1 MKFRRS
7 ERTRICYFGIR
18 PCGIRIF
25 LFISVWVSFPEARSQ
40 TSEAGNW
47 LMYVG
52 SQPLGKRAILW
63 NELQLRN
70 HNALGDLEQLMLRA
84 GIGWNLSEN
93 NNNLLLGYAFI
104 HSEPYVQGTDFK
116 RKIDEH
122 RLFQQ
127 FITRQRF
134 GRTYIQ
140 HRYRIEERFLPDDF
154 RLRFRYFLS
163 FNLPLNLNA
172 LDKGAWYLSAYNEIF
187 LYADGTVFDRDRL
200 YGALGYVIR
209 KDLRLEAGWMSQI
222 QERKSRGQFQL
233 VLFNSLPFRKRPV

>member
-1 MKFRRS
+1 MKH
-7 ERTRICYFGIR
+7 IL
-18 PCGIRIF
+18 
-25 LFISVWVSFPEARSQ
+25 LFASVCLVFHAGRSQ
-40 TSEAGNW
+40 SSDVGNW
-47 LMYVG
+47 IMYIG
-52 SQPLGKRAILW
+52 AQPIGKRTVLW
-63 NELQLRN
+63 NEIQYHN
-70 HNALGDLEQLMLRA
+70 HNVIGDLEQLFFRT

-104 HSEPYVQGTDFK
+104 HSEPYIAGTDRK

-140 HRYRIEERFLPDDF
+140 HRYRIEERFLPEDF

-163 FNLPLNLNA
+163 VNLPLNLKA

-187 LYADGTVFDRDRL
+187 LYADGPVFDRDRL

-233 VLFNSLPFRKRPV
+233 VLFNSMPFRKRPV

>member
-1 MKFRRS
+1 MKFPLS
-7 ERTRICYFGIR
+7 KGDRICHTGIR
-18 PCGIRIF
+18 ACGIRIF
-25 LFISVWVSFPEARSQ
+25 FFIFVWTSFPEARSQ
-40 TSEAGNW
+40 TSEVGNW
-47 LMYVG
+47 FMYVG
-52 SQPLGKRAILW
+52 SQPLGKRTILW
-63 NELQLRN
+63 NEVQLRSY
-70 HNALGDLEQLMLRA
+70 NALGDLEQLVLRA
-84 GIGWNLSEN
+84 GLGWNLSES

-104 HSEPYVQGTDFK
+104 HSEPYIAGTDRK

-140 HRYRIEERFLPDDF
+140 HRYRIEERFLPEDF

-163 FNLPLNLNA
+163 VNLPLNLKA

-187 LYADGTVFDRDRL
+187 LHADGPVFDRDRL